1 MSSTRTQEM
10 HDLLKRSAQRLSAR
24 YRLDVLRRG
33 VDYFLRRTE
42 PTLFSMTQLVNVTF
56 WWINSFTAARWRELF
71 AMMESVRFSS
81 FIATVGED
89 FPLPPSSSPN
99 AREFPVKAMP
109 EHIYANQ
116 NLFYVFVTLW
126 LPNIRIRH
134 EKGNPDKWL
143 RFTQKSLPFIKKISP
158 MGVQSKYFCS

>member
-10 HDLLKRSAQRLSAR
+10 HDLLKRSAQRLISR

-33 VDYFLRRTE
+33 MDYFLRRTE
-42 PTLFSMTQLVNVTF
+42 PTLFSMTQLVNVPF
-56 WWINSFTAARWRELF
+56 CWINSFTAARWRELF

-81 FIATVGED
+81 FIATVGEA
-89 FPLPPSSSPN
+89 FPLPPLSRPN

-116 NLFYVFVTLW
+116 NLFSFFVTLW
-126 LPNIRIRH
+126 LPNIRTRH
-134 EKGNPDKWL
+134 KKENPDKWL
-143 RFTQKSLPFIKKISP
+143 RFTKKSLSFIKS
-158 MGVQSKYFCS
+158 